1 MGTED
6 SRESVLFVLSGEK
19 REAGSGE
26 LAVVLYVGKITG
38 EREREHR
45 WHVIILAFSLFIYS
59 FSYLVFYFY
68 FRIFIRPTKY
78 I

>member
-38 EREREHR
+38 ERERESTDGT
-45 WHVIILAFSLFIYS
+45 LLYS
-59 FSYLVFYFY
+59 RFHFLSIPSHISCF
-68 FRIFIRPTKY
+68 IFILGFL
-78 I
+78 

>member
-38 EREREHR
+38 ERERER
-45 WHVIILAFSLFIYS
+45 AQMARYYTRVFTFYLFLLIS
-59 FSYLVFYFY
+59 RVLFLF
-68 FRIFIRPTKY
+68 
-78 I
+78 